1 MSLPT
6 YYPGKASSAT
16 DENNR
21 NREIR
26 KGSLTGGPG
35 VAVSSTSNGS
45 TVTVLPRPER
55 RTAITIGG
63 AVVVTEAVTYTDTPV
78 QVTLE
83 PPNTTEILG
92 AVTGSMTAAD
102 GLLDLDSATPS
113 ITLTHP
119 GRYLIHYRATC
130 GYAESCATAQNLS
143 DAVTRLRLSIGGT
156 LRDETAVYG
165 THHAKLCATGLVR
178 DVSGN
183 VTLPALAVD
192 ISGMTSTSEA
202 LSSFAGAVSYQPTI
216 ASTIDSGAT
225 VDVSNSG
232 ATVDLNLTV
241 TKVGSYNR
249 WTGGKVTINGTF
261 QVLVVMDDTGAP
273 KIAETAPVEPSTA
286 STTCAPTISLWV
298 DRSDVEPAAGVYPFS
313 AWNDDPELTLHEAQ
327 LHVIR
332 LC

>member
-6 YYPGKASSAT
+6 YYPGKGTSAT

-26 KGSLTGGPG
+26 KGSVTGGPG
-35 VAVSSTSNGS
+35 VAVSSTGNGS

-63 AVVVTEAVTYTDTPV
+63 AVVVTEAVNYTGTAI

-92 AVTGSMTAAD
+92 AVTGAMTNAD
-102 GLLDLDSATPS
+102 GLLDLVSATPS

-130 GYAESCATAQNLS
+130 GYADSCATASNLS

-178 DVSGN
+178 DVDMGTIEGVANINPESGTAGQ
-183 VTLPALAVD
+183 VTFTGEL
-192 ISGMTSTSEA
+192 G
-202 LSSFAGAVSYQPTI
+202 
-216 ASTIDSGAT
+216 
-225 VDVSNSG
+225 
-232 ATVDLNLTV
+232 V
-241 TKVGSYNR
+241 TKVGAYNR

-261 QVLVVMDDTGAP
+261 QVLVIMDDTGAP

-298 DRSDVEPAAGVYPFS
+298 DRSDVEPAASVDPFS
-313 AWNDDPELTLHEAQ
+313 AWNADPELTLHEAQ

>member
-1 MSLPT
+1 MSLPN

-35 VAVSSTSNGS
+35 VAVSSTGNGS
-45 TVTVLPRPER
+45 TVTVLPKPER

-63 AVVVTEAVTYTDTPV
+63 AVVVTEAVTYKDTPI

-92 AVTGSMTAAD
+92 AVTGPMTAAD

-165 THHAKLCATGLVR
+165 THHAKLCATGLALASGTMTI
-178 DVSGN
+178 DGSGFSVSG
-183 VTLPALAVD
+183 
-192 ISGMTSTSEA
+192 SGS
-202 LSSFAGAVSYQPTI
+202 GAVSGS
-216 ASTIDSGAT
+216 AS
-225 VDVSNSG
+225 VDMT
-232 ATVDLNLTV
+232 A
-241 TKVGSYNR
+241 VGSYNR

-261 QVLVVMDDTGAP
+261 QVLVILDNAGAP

-298 DRSDVEPAAGVYPFS
+298 DRSDVEPPAGVDPFS
-313 AWNDDPELTLHEAQ
+313 AWNNNPELTLHEAQ
-327 LHVIR
+327 LHIIR

>member
-6 YYPGKASSAT
+6 YYPGKGPSAT

-35 VAVSSTSNGS
+35 VAVSSTGNGS

-102 GLLDLDSATPS
+102 GLLGLDSATPS

-130 GYAESCATAQNLS
+130 GYAESCATSSNLS

-156 LRDETAVYG
+156 LFDETAVYG
-165 THHAKLCATGLVR
+165 THHAKLCATGLAKSTGASVTLPTMNA
-178 DVSGN
+178 DVSG
-183 VTLPALAVD
+183 LSA
-192 ISGMTSTSEA
+192 TSEP

-216 ASTIDSGAT
+216 ASTINPSSV
-225 VDVSNSG
+225 VDVSGSGSTLDVSLSAVNSY
-232 ATVDLNLTV
+232 T
-241 TKVGSYNR
+241 R
-249 WTGGKVTINGTF
+249 WIGGRITISGTF
-261 QVLVVMDDTGAP
+261 QVLAIMDDTGAV
-273 KIAETAPVEPSTA
+273 KIATTAPIDDPATA
-286 STTCAPTISLWV
+286 SSTCAPTISLWV
-298 DRSDVEPAAGVYPFS
+298 DRSDVEPAAGVDPFT